1 MSPSEVMTIDTLI
14 TAIHRPV
21 KTRDE
26 IFDRSAITEYL
37 DAAYG
42 ARLRL
47 KQSRACSDPLRH
59 SRIDIGAVTLD
70 DLQLPGTFE
79 ASPDPLN
86 RVVAVWT
93 DRGRVSGRCGDLA
106 ADAGPDEVAV
116 LSQPDLPFRARFD
129 DAHTTTVLLDPGLI
143 ASEAGAPAGADTPT
157 VRFSSLRPVDDA
169 AASLWRDTVG
179 YLKNSV
185 LSRDEVATPLVLAQC
200 SRLLAAVTLAAFP
213 NAVGPAHTPYD
224 RTDTGSGLLRRAIA
238 YIEANVDDD
247 IALADIADAV
257 HVTPRAVQYMFR
269 RHLDT
274 TPLQYV
280 RRLRLDLAH
289 RDLLAAQRTEQTV
302 TQIAARWGFAHTG
315 RFAVIYRQTFGQ
327 SPYETLRG

>member
-1 MSPSEVMTIDTLI
+1 MNIDNLT
-14 TAIHRPV
+14 TTVHPPV
-21 KTRDE
+21 RTRDE
-26 IFDRSAITEYL
+26 ILDCSEIADYL

-47 KQSRACSDPLRH
+47 KQSRAGRYPLRH
-59 SRIDIGAVTLD
+59 SRIDIGAVALD
-70 DLQLPGTFE
+70 DLRLPGTFE

-86 RVVAVWT
+86 RVIAVWT

-106 ADAGPDEVAV
+106 ATAGPNEVAV

-129 DAHTTTVLLDPGLI
+129 DAQTTTVLLDPSLI
-143 ASEAGAPAGADTPT
+143 AAEAGAPAGDEAPM
-157 VRFSSLRPVDDA
+157 VRFATLRPVDDA
-169 AASLWRDTVG
+169 AARLWRDTVG

-185 LSRDEVATPLVLAQC
+185 LSREEVATPLVLAQC

-213 NAVGPAHTPYD
+213 NAVSPGYAPHD
-224 RTDTGSGLLRRAIA
+224 RTDTGSCLLRRAIA
-238 YIEANVDDD
+238 YIEANLDDD

-269 RHLDT
+269 RHLDI